1 VRVAR
6 RRHARV
12 ARPENP
18 VKISRS
24 SEYAIRALAYIALAG
39 DRWVLNREIA
49 KELSLPPQFLTKILG
64 VLAREGLLE
73 SQRGRTGGFRLARS
87 AKKIRLLEIVDPFD
101 RLSSKEPCVLGQSVC
116 DSSEPCP
123 LHDAWRTIRE
133 EFRDLFRRT
142 TLDAI
147 VTTSVAGTFPRPGV
161 NPGRARRRIASKR

>member
-1 VRVAR
+1 M
-6 RRHARV
+6 
-12 ARPENP
+12 
-18 VKISRS
+18 KISRS
-24 SEYAIRALAYIALAG
+24 SEYAIRALAYIALEG

-87 AKKIRLLEIVDPFD
+87 PKRIRLLEIVDPFD

-116 DSSEPCP
+116 DSSQPCP
-123 LHDAWRTIRE
+123 LHESWKTIRD

-142 TLDAI
+142 TLQEI
-147 VTTSVAGTFPRPGV
+147 VTASFAGTFPRAGIKAARG
-161 NPGRARRRIASKR
+161 GRRVASRR